1 MTYNPTSPLVA
12 NVWNRLP
19 QGGEFG
25 GKTGDCTEYSYMVG
39 ACALAPSKPCND
51 AELNRLTQEAIDAK
65 QVQSSQ
71 GAMNPAN
78 LVWLCQKEHESYA
91 QGAGS
96 TFAQV
101 LADVGNVLPIIV
113 QVNHGSALPGNEA
126 GVNGHAVVVLAVDA
140 THTRMTIANGDST
153 WGKQGQLDYCSV
165 AEMLAAQPFAVTTLG
180 TRPHVAT
187 IADYQARLAQL
198 AALAAAPV

>member
-1 MTYNPTSPLVA
+1 MSYNPTSPLVA

-19 QGGEFG
+19 AGGEFG
-25 GKTGDCTEYSYMVG
+25 GKTGDCTEYSYMVA

-51 AELNRLTQEAIDAK
+51 AELNRLTNEAIAAG

-78 LVWLCQKEHESYA
+78 LVWLCQKEHQAYA
-91 QGAGS
+91 QGGGS
-96 TFAQV
+96 TFQQV
-101 LADVGNVLPIIV
+101 LAAAGNILPLIV
-113 QVNHGSALPGNEA
+113 QVNNGAALPGNEP
-126 GVNGHAVVVLAVDA
+126 GVKGHAVVVLAVDE

-165 AEMLAAQPFAVTTLG
+165 QDMLNAQPFAVTTLG
-180 TRPHVAT
+180 TLPHVAT
-187 IADYQARLAQL
+187 TADYQARLQQI
-198 AALAAAPV
+198 AALATAPI